1 MRFEC
6 YATEKINNM
15 NPVEA
20 FVKALVAKWYI
31 IVVVAAF
38 SVLYSTYTALKEK
51 GVIAKAEA
59 MLIDATGQIKGAAQN
74 CMPLITDLNKFWK
87 CLGEPNRY
95 APTQEDTELENS
107 LKNRMQGTLEND
119 PNTTGKQSNTNGTLT
134 LPPSGVPSTSTQ
146 SESAT
151 TDTSSS
157 SSTAPP
163 TILP

>member
-1 MRFEC
+1 
-6 YATEKINNM
+6 M

-38 SVLYSTYTALKEK
+38 SVLYSTYTALRDK

-59 MLIDATGQIKGAAQN
+59 MLIDATSQIKGAAQN
-74 CMPLITDLNKFWK
+74 CMPLITDLNQFWK

-95 APTQEDTELENS
+95 APTQEDTDLENS
-107 LKNRMQGTLEND
+107 LKNRMQGVLEND
-119 PNTTGKQSNTNGTLT
+119 SNNAGTQSNTNGIPR
-134 LPPSGVPSTSTQ
+134 LPSSGISNTNTQ
-146 SESAT
+146 NAPAS

-157 SSTAPP
+157 SSTTPP
-163 TILP
+163 IILP